1 MLVRRDLLNAVW
13 LVVLVGVGAFVLV
26 FGRLFW
32 TPNVS
37 LAEPEIAPR
46 VVPAPDPI
54 PAATIIR
61 DVSDLPKL
69 RVRARA
75 AILYNPTT
83 HEILWQSNG
92 LEQRPIAS
100 LTKVMTA
107 LLFLEHS
114 PELSLDV
121 VVSRRDVRRA
131 STTYLRRNERVTLDD
146 LLHLAV
152 IASDNTAARV
162 LARVS
167 PWGTVGFVQQMNHK
181 ADELG
186 LDSTVFVDSSGLS
199 ERNVSTAYDLSR
211 LITYASSQPKI
222 ASIMRKRSYR
232 FRTSRRRLTVRNTN
246 KLLRGK
252 LVVQGGKTGYI
263 DEAGYCLATVVK
275 LPGSDPLAVVVLGA
289 RSNAGRFAETN
300 RLVNWVSTQGRSL
313 IIPGVYRTD

>member
-1 MLVRRDLLNAVW
+1 
-13 LVVLVGVGAFVLV
+13 
-26 FGRLFW
+26 
-32 TPNVS
+32 
-37 LAEPEIAPR
+37 
-46 VVPAPDPI
+46 
-54 PAATIIR
+54 
-61 DVSDLPKL
+61 
-69 RVRARA
+69 
-75 AILYNPTT
+75 
-83 HEILWQSNG
+83 
-92 LEQRPIAS
+92 
-100 LTKVMTA
+100 
-107 LLFLEHS
+107 
-114 PELSLDV
+114 LDV

-131 STTYLRRNERVTLDD
+131 STTYLRRSERVTLDD
-146 LLHLAV
+146 LLHLAL

-167 PWGTVGFVQQMNHK
+167 PGGTVGFVQQMNHK

-211 LITYASSQPKI
+211 LITYASKQPEI

-246 KLLRGK
+246 QLLRGK

-275 LPGSDPLAVVVLGA
+275 LPDSDPLAVVVLGA
-289 RSNAGRFAETN
+289 RSNAGRFTEVH

-313 IIPGVYRTD
+313 IIPSVYRTD

>member
-1 MLVRRDLLNAVW
+1 MMVRRVPLSSVW
-13 LVVLVGVGAFVLV
+13 LVVLVGLGALVLG
-26 FGRLFW
+26 FGRFFW
-32 TPNVS
+32 TPNVG
-37 LAEPEIAPR
+37 LAEREIAPR

-54 PAATIIR
+54 PAAPVIR
-61 DVSDLPKL
+61 DVSNLPKL

-100 LTKVMTA
+100 ITKVMTV

-114 PELSLDV
+114 PDLSLDV
-121 VVSRRDVRRA
+121 VVSRQDVRRA
-131 STTYLRRNERVTLDD
+131 SITYLRRNERVTLDD
-146 LLHLAV
+146 LLHLAL

-167 PWGTVGFVQQMNHK
+167 PWGTVGFADQMNQK

-186 LDSTVFVDSSGLS
+186 LDSTVFADASGLS

-211 LITYASSQPKI
+211 LIAHASKQPEI

-232 FRTSRRRLTVRNTN
+232 FQTSRRRLTIRNTN
-246 KLLRGK
+246 QLLRGK

-275 LPGSDPLAVVVLGA
+275 LPDSDPLAIVVLGA
-289 RSNAGRFAETN
+289 RSNAGRFAEVR

-313 IIPGVYRTD
+313 ISPGVYRAD